1 MNAIKRAVSL
11 FDIHHPH
18 VDEPTLNAAL
28 DFMGRERVDIVILGG
43 DNLDCGPISRHTKG
57 KPLFRPRGQ
66 MKADLDS
73 FDETVLKP
81 VERAIRRNHKPAVKV
96 WLTGNHEDWANQM
109 IEEQP
114 ELDGLLDFPEYLRLK
129 ARGWK
134 VFPQG
139 GMFSYGH
146 ANYIHG
152 DVLPGTGVRAC
163 QKALDI
169 YVSSLIFGHGH
180 TAASAT
186 KTLPHGAKWRYQ
198 AWSMGCV
205 GKLDHHYLKKAP
217 TGWINQIG
225 ITEFYDKGNFSHFPC
240 TVIGGRFTYAGKT
253 YGRS

>member
-1 MNAIKRAVSL
+1 MKRFVSL

-18 VDEPTLNAAL
+18 VDWPTLRAAF
-28 DFMGRERVDIVILGG
+28 DFMSKERVDGLIFGG
-43 DNLDCGPISRHTKG
+43 DNLDCGPISRHTKS

-66 MKADLDS
+66 MKKDLDS
-73 FDETVLKP
+73 FNAKVLRPAEKLL
-81 VERAIRRNHKPAVKV
+81 RKDAIKV
-96 WLTGNHEDWANQM
+96 WLTGNHEDWASQL

-114 ELDGLLDFPEYLRLK
+114 ELEGLLDFPAYLHLQE
-129 ARGWK
+129 RGFT

-139 GMFSYGH
+139 GIYKQGH
-146 ANYIHG
+146 ANFIHG

-169 YVSSLIFGHGH
+169 YVSCLIFGHGH
-180 TAASAT
+180 TAANAT

-205 GKLDHHYLKKAP
+205 GKLDHHYLKKSP

-225 ITEFYDKGNFSHFPC
+225 ITEFYGSGFFNHFPV
-240 TVIGGRFTYAGKT
+240 TVFNGHFAYGGKV
-253 YGRS
+253 YGRP